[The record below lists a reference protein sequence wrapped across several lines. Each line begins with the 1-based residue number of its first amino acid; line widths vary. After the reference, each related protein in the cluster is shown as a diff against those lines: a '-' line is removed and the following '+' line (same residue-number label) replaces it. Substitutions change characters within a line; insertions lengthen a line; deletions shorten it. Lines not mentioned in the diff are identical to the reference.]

1 VDDRSD
7 AELLR
12 DHLAGDP
19 DAFDRLMSRYA
30 DELFGF
36 VLRFVN
42 NAAVAEDLVQEAFVQ
57 VHLSAATFDERR
69 AFKPWIY
76 TIAANKARDYL
87 RSRGRRQMQSLDS
100 TGASDDGP
108 SVADSL
114 EANVPAAADE
124 LDADEQRER
133 VRALVAGMPEHL
145 RTVLLL
151 GYFQQLPYAEI
162 AEILQIPV
170 GTVKSRLHAAVTH
183 LADRWR
189 NQGARRDDGRPERR
203 RQAGRDHE

>member
-183 LADRWR
+183 FADLWR
-189 NQGARRDDGRPERR
+189 HHGERRDDGRPERR